1 MKADNTGILS
11 FGNVGTGKSFLASC
25 IGNGLLEK
33 QVSAAYA
40 SFPRLLNLLQK
51 ARDRQ
56 GLPDCLK

>member
-1 MKADNTGILS
+1 MY
-11 FGNVGTGKSFLASC
+11 FGNVGTGISLLVSC
-25 IGNGLLEK
+25 IWIGLLEK